1 MPSLEAQT
9 NRNFL
14 WFIRTDPRLVDEI
27 KQPLMDALRRSSI
40 RDRIILLGDNEN
52 PTILRNST
60 QNATLL
66 LGNSN
71 LLRRYI
77 ERSAKVSTPTPPVAF
92 NTSDATTNRRRATAL
107 ATKKYVVLDTWL
119 DADDALPRNFVEF
132 IQSEARMHIDQR
144 PLQEKEWIL
153 WCNHDQYEWHAIHPA
168 LMDHNWTSTKA
179 GKQTKAGKYTSQQ
192 QQQQQPL
199 QQHVDSTFGFL
210 KRRRVDVCITPGL
223 TVAYDTSCEK
233 EDLPPTLRHT
243 KLDTT
248 FVACTGENHY
258 RAKCLHR
265 MYDDDQAA
273 SLRARTLTSTGMK
286 DVVVPVIDLLKP
298 STAKKKKKQRKETK
312 QQTQQRRPDDQ
323 DQLWEQME
331 QEFGVSKQFMSATRR
346 MLLEQTTDIA
356 AENLLGQCTKDH
368 SCKSKAQEQLKSVA
382 NGGA

>member
-1 MPSLEAQT
+1 MIKVGAIGRSFANRSLRSYSASQSFSLSGRKE
-9 NRNFL
+9 
-14 WFIRTDPRLVDEI
+14 RTEVSERKRYNGFVT
-27 KQPLMDALRRSSI
+27 RSS
-40 RDRIILLGDNEN
+40 RCFS
-52 PTILRNST
+52 ST
-60 QNATLL
+60 K
-66 LGNSN
+66 
-71 LLRRYI
+71 I
-77 ERSAKVSTPTPPVAF
+77 
-92 NTSDATTNRRRATAL
+92 ATA
-107 ATKKYVVLDTWL
+107 
-119 DADDALPRNFVEF
+119 
-132 IQSEARMHIDQR
+132 S
-144 PLQEKEWIL
+144 
-153 WCNHDQYEWHAIHPA
+153 
-168 LMDHNWTSTKA
+168 S
-179 GKQTKAGKYTSQQ
+179 Q